1 MGISLSLIILYN
13 LALAHHLK
21 AISII
26 SQSECDVLSSPSD
39 KNKKQ
44 GLKIALQL
52 YKLAYQLL
60 LDHVQLA
67 TSRTGT
73 HPEEYD
79 YQNSGSL
86 RFTMI
91 ISNNLGEIH
100 RVTGNATKHKLC
112 LHHLLSTIMFMVD
125 CKLIVLDSSEMDG
138 FYHNVLQIIVADVCA
153 KAA

>member
-1 MGISLSLIILYN
+1 M
-13 LALAHHLK
+13 
-21 AISII
+21 
-26 SQSECDVLSSPSD
+26 
-39 KNKKQ
+39 Q

-67 TSRTGT
+67 KSRTGT
-73 HPEEYD
+73 HPGEYD

-91 ISNNLGEIH
+91 ISNNLAEIH
-100 RVTGNATKHKLC
+100 RVAGNATKHKLC
-112 LHHLLSTIMFMVD
+112 LHHLLSAIMFMVD

-138 FYHNVLQIIVADVCA
+138 FYHNVSQIIVADVCA